1 MASARYAPLD
11 ISGWTVM
18 VTGAS
23 SGFGLAT
30 AWRFAELG
38 RGAAPGSRLPRGVK
52 CHCFPL
58 DMMDIPKVEAAA
70 TLLPADFA
78 EATADENATED
89 VVRMMTTNVSALIVC
104 TATFAKGMKKR
115 GRGHVINVGSVSGHE
130 VYGGGSAYCAHAVTA
145 FTSAARHDLVGTP
158 IRVTCI
164 SPGFAETEFSLVRF
178 KRVPAASRGWRPPP
192 PRKTPF
198 FRADEKKAASVY
210 TDLVPLYADD
220 IADQIVYAATR
231 PAHVQIADIICWPT
245 NQAGPT
251 NIARVGASLGA
262 PAK

>member
-78 EATADENATED
+78 EVDILA
-89 VVRMMTTNVSALIVC
+89 
-104 TATFAKGMKKR
+104 R
-115 GRGHVINVGSVSGHE
+115 GDRVHVL
-130 VYGGGSAYCAHAVTA
+130 
-145 FTSAARHDLVGTP
+145 ARHDLVGTP